1 MRMHAFRM
9 APMQSDMQTDTQNH
23 RRNDMPADRDK
34 PAAIEPAIC
43 NCLALR
49 QAARHASQLYDR
61 HLAPTGLKT
70 TQYSILAKLM
80 RLGPQSINALAAMM
94 VMDRT
99 TTTRAVR
106 PLARDRLVAIAPGA
120 DERTRIVRITPAGE
134 KRTTAAAG
142 RWRAAQKEF
151 EAGYG
156 ADAAARLR
164 KDVARVVGAV

>member
-1 MRMHAFRM
+1 
-9 APMQSDMQTDTQNH
+9 MQTDMQTDRGSATH
-23 RRNDMPADRDK
+23 APV
-34 PAAIEPAIC
+34 EPAIC

-49 QAARHASQLYDR
+49 QAARHATQMYDR

-70 TQYSILAKLM
+70 TQYSILAKLD

-106 PLARDRLVAIAPGA
+106 PLARDKLVAISPGK

-134 KRTTAAAG
+134 KRAKA
-142 RWRAAQKEF
+142 
-151 EAGYG
+151 
-156 ADAAARLR
+156 AAARWRKAQEEFETGYGGAEAERLR
-164 KDVARVVGAV
+164 RELARVVEAV

>member
-1 MRMHAFRM
+1 ME
-9 APMQSDMQTDTQNH
+9 PMQSDMQTDKD
-23 RRNDMPADRDK
+23 RRPPVETAM
-34 PAAIEPAIC
+34 C

-49 QAARHASQLYDR
+49 QAARHASQMYDR

-70 TQYSILAKLM
+70 TQYSILAKLD

-106 PLARDRLVAIAPGA
+106 PLARDKLVAISPGA
-120 DERTRIVRITPAGE
+120 DERTRIVRLTPAGE
-134 KRTTAAAG
+134 KRVKAAAA
-142 RWRAAQKEF
+142 RWRAAQEEF

-156 ADAAARLR
+156 ADGAARLR
-164 KDVARVVGAV
+164 KELARVVAAT